1 MKQDAHPA
9 AQANINSFAAVKA
22 QDKATWLGLFA
33 DDVVVQDPV
42 GVSALDPT
50 GKGHRGKEAVSGFW
64 DMVIAGNTLSFDVKM
79 RVPRGNECAVMA
91 SLINRMP
98 NGEQLET
105 EMIVIYKVNA
115 EGKIQSLRAF
125 WDFDGLSEKIAQLTA
140 QSS

>member
-33 DDVVVQDPV
+33 DDAVVQDPV

-50 GKGHRGKEAVSGFW
+50 GKGQRGKEAISGFW

-79 RVPRGNECAVMA
+79 RVPRGDECAVMT

-105 EMIVIYKVNA
+105 EMIVVYKVNA

-125 WDFDGLSEKIAQLTA
+125 WDFDGLSEKIAQLT
-140 QSS
+140 S